1 MLPRFSEGPD
11 LMKSALFVLGLAAIA
26 VSGCTVVSD
35 SPLFGEDQTSTHPLA
50 EGLWAMSGP
59 GCEVRADPTGAL
71 PDCAIPVSIAQG
83 RMNWDTGASLTRT
96 LGPGARAV
104 TALPWPRTS
113 AFRLVDGDPDI
124 VEMLNGAT
132 NQTPPAPDGA
142 PPRAPLKPGYL
153 ALKVLHANAGGRID
167 KAVMWPILCPP
178 DAGHP
183 GFDMSG
189 AGGCR
194 VQTIPAL
201 RERATHLPPA
211 LSYFMTW
218 IRDEPRATQG
228 E

>member
-11 LMKSALFVLGLAAIA
+11 IMKSALLALGLAAMA

-35 SPLFGEDQTSTHPLA
+35 SPLFGEDQVSPRPLA

-59 GCEVRADPTGAL
+59 GCEVRANPAGAL
-71 PDCAIPVSIAQG
+71 PDCAIPVSIARG
-83 RMNWDTGASLTRT
+83 KMDWDTGASLTRT

-113 AFRLVDGDPDI
+113 AFRLVDGDPNI
-124 VEMLNGAT
+124 VEVLNGAT
-132 NQTPPAPDGA
+132 NQTPPPPDGA

-153 ALKVLHANAGGRID
+153 ALKVLHANADGRID

-178 DAGHP
+178 DADHP
-183 GFDMSG
+183 GFETSG
-189 AGGCR
+189 AGCR

-218 IRDEPRATQG
+218 IRQEPKAAQG